1 MPIVECG
8 LERLYLRSMKSM
20 TAFLASSLVPRF
32 LRWYIS
38 FLSVPK
44 NDSATVLS
52 WHDPVLPTDRL
63 TLRSA
68 AHLASNLLV
77 YCAPR
82 SELNRFRFSSD
93 YAEENTKPQL
103 RITHRESRTLVA

>member
-1 MPIVECG
+1 
-8 LERLYLRSMKSM
+8 MKSM
-20 TAFLASSLVPRF
+20 TTFLASSLVLRF

-38 FLSVPK
+38 FLGVPK
-44 NDSATVLS
+44 NDSAIALS

-68 AHLASNLLV
+68 AHLVSNLLV

-82 SELNRFRFSSD
+82 SELNCFRFSSD
-93 YAEENTKPQL
+93 YAEENAKPQL

>member
-1 MPIVECG
+1 M
-8 LERLYLRSMKSM
+8 
-20 TAFLASSLVPRF
+20 ARF
-32 LRWYIS
+32 P
-38 FLSVPK
+38 LSVSFSVAK
-44 NDSATVLS
+44 NDSAIALS

-68 AHLASNLLV
+68 AHLVSNLLV

-93 YAEENTKPQL
+93 YAEENAKPQL